1 MAQDVWL
8 FHRRD
13 ESNGWRMIPRRN
25 AQKINTK
32 VGGYLPSQFV
42 LRQFEAQWRDGSDR
56 HSFTVGYCSILAVR
70 PGLDSGVSSSD

>member
-1 MAQDVWL
+1 MAQGVWL

-25 AQKINTK
+25 AQKINTRRK
-32 VGGYLPSQFV
+32 KYYEGRWVPSQFV

-56 HSFTVGYCSILAVR
+56 HSF
-70 PGLDSGVSSSD
+70 SGGELGGWGWGWYPSR